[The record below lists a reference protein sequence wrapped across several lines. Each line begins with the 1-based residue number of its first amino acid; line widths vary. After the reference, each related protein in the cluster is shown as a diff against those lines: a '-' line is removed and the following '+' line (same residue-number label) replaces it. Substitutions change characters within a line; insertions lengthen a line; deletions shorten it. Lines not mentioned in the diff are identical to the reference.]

1 MYIFTCEICVTQI
14 SFLRRTTA
22 IHGGIDTLRIICS
35 GVYSLIRK
43 PFEIDDTD
51 ARSAQKTPAGV
62 LAVRRGLFFV
72 KRQRRCVVYF
82 KRCGGRHIV

>member
-1 MYIFTCEICVTQI
+1 MPYDAVDVSYIFEPTLLKRC
-14 SFLRRTTA
+14 SF
-22 IHGGIDTLRIICS
+22 
-35 GVYSLIRK
+35 RK

-82 KRCGGRHIV
+82 KRYEGRHIE